1 MIEEFSNALIWLVAA
16 LILGGLEMIA
26 GTFYLLVLAAG
37 AVVAAALDWFGLSLA
52 WQCSAFGGVVI
63 VGGVLVRRL
72 RLSRDETV
80 TEAIRLQNLDEG
92 QMVVVHEWRADGTA
106 LVDYRGASWVAT
118 VASGEPHQTGNY
130 LIKSVQ
136 GARLVLKKTEDAL

>member
-52 WQCSAFGGVVI
+52 WQCSVFGVVVI

-92 QMVVVHEWRADGTA
+92 QIVCC
-106 LVDYRGASWVAT
+106 S
-118 VASGEPHQTGNY
+118 
-130 LIKSVQ
+130 
-136 GARLVLKKTEDAL
+136 